1 MEEKCR
7 NIAHIV
13 GAEWTVMKMLGDELY
28 NCIYCLYYHNGFC
41 SAKQIRLDKNLPCVY
56 YTVKRR
62 CDENAVNEKGSR
74 SH

>member
-1 MEEKCR
+1 
-7 NIAHIV
+7 
-13 GAEWTVMKMLGDELY
+13 MKMLGDELY